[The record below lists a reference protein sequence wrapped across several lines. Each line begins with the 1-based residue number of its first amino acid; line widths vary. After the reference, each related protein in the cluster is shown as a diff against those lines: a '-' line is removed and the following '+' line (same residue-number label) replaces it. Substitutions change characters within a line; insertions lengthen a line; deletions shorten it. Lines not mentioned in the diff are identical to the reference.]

1 VQVAIEDEGPGI
13 DPELHADIFSPFM
26 RADGSRS
33 RQGGG
38 SGLGLAVVK
47 AIADA
52 HGGRVY
58 CTAGNAGG
66 SRFVIELPRQ

>member
-1 VQVAIEDEGPGI
+1 
-13 DPELHADIFSPFM
+13 M